1 MFLISCWALS
11 VCCQTQSRS
20 GRPWEKDWSLTL
32 RQRCHL
38 STTRDRAM
46 RDLSE
51 YSSHTPTHT
60 HTLVLVQLI
69 PKASPGQ
76 LPPMCVMTHRTTNIW
91 TVLAIVSKI
100 LAQHGGLSLMCLLLF
115 CRSLFSSTESGNSS
129 VLGVVKYFSVHFLHV
144 MLNVPIK
151 LPESFFCSFPS
162 VSQESEGQF
171 GEWELSGHR
180 STRVGPNATVGER
193 PSKI

>member
-1 MFLISCWALS
+1 MFLISCWSLS

-100 LAQHGGLSLMCLLLF
+100 LAQHGSLSLMCLLLF

-144 MLNVPIK
+144 MLNVPYQTSWII
-151 LPESFFCSFPS
+151 LLFFSLGF
-162 VSQESEGQF
+162 
-171 GEWELSGHR
+171 SGVGR
-180 STRVGPNATVGER
+180 TVWRVRAQR
-193 PSKI
+193 PSFHTSWYERDSWRVSI

>member
-1 MFLISCWALS
+1 MLS
-11 VCCQTQSRS
+11 FVCVLSDTEQIR
-20 GRPWEKDWSLTL
+20 ETL
-32 RQRCHL
+32 RKGLEFNTKAALPPINNQRQ
-38 STTRDRAM
+38 
-46 RDLSE
+46 
-51 YSSHTPTHT
+51 SHERPQWVFLPHTNTHT

-144 MLNVPIK
+144 MLNVPYQTSWII
-151 LPESFFCSFPS
+151 LLFFSLGF
-162 VSQESEGQF
+162 
-171 GEWELSGHR
+171 SGVGR
-180 STRVGPNATVGER
+180 TVWRVRAQR
-193 PSKI
+193 PSFHTSWYERDSWRVSI